1 MRSLY
6 LSLLVLCLS
15 VPFSHAKNELIQ
27 DFEGD
32 GFDSWQTMGSAFG
45 LSPVAGRM
53 DGLVGELRGYSG
65 NALVC
70 SASGGNTATGSLT
83 SPKIV
88 ISHPYIAFLVGG
100 GSSSK
105 TLAVELLVDN
115 KVVRTATGHN
125 GLTLRRIVWN
135 VSEFKDKQAVI
146 RIVDEEQGDWGF
158 IAADRFVFSL
168 TDNPTLP
175 MSGRPKPR
183 LDGNLIPVPNEAS
196 AATLPGLK
204 MSVIASH
211 AATGI
216 SSPTSFSIAPDGR
229 LFVAETHR
237 YHRGIEDD
245 RANLYWYHDDLANS
259 TNEDRRKMLEK
270 WSSKKPAN
278 WYTQE
283 SEKIRLL
290 SQPKADG
297 SFAKSSIYAD
307 GFNEMLDGT
316 GSGILVYGDTVYFE
330 CIPNIWVLR
339 DSTGENKPQERK
351 VLQDGF
357 GVRVSLSGHDLSGSV
372 IGYDGRIWGSV
383 GDRGFNLTTREGK
396 KYNYKNKGAVF
407 RFDPDGSNFE
417 VVHSGLR
424 NPKEIAFD
432 EWGNFVTVD
441 NNSDQG
447 DEARI
452 VTIFEGADS
461 GWEMEHQAMH
471 TFHREIGLEVRPPSR
486 WMTERMWEL
495 QNSQQPA
502 YIIPPSGYI
511 CAGPSGL
518 TYHPGVGFLDS
529 EKGFFH
535 VCDYRGATP
544 ASGVWSFKLEPQGAG
559 MKLAE
564 SHQLIWGIAA
574 TDVDYDWKG
583 RVLVSDFIGGYES
596 HEDGRIVALEATQPK
611 NSEAVADVE
620 KTINSDFAKK
630 SSNQLAQLLAHADK
644 RVRLFAQ
651 LELSRRSDA
660 FDLFTKAT
668 QSQNPLERLHGIW
681 GLGIIARRGSAMSP
695 SENWKASE
703 QPAATLEY
711 RTKASKVLISLLSHT
726 DLEVRANAIRALSE
740 APVIGNDLP
749 FAQLIL
755 DPSPKVRALASIAAG
770 RLGADKFLPQ
780 VCQMLQEN
788 GDKDTVLRHAGV
800 MALEGMCKS
809 AEALQAIGKNENDSI
824 RMAVVIAQ
832 RRRGDVNVKEFIKD
846 KSTIVADEAIRAI
859 YDMSLD
865 SARPAVAALLDNV
878 HEREWTSFMLRRLV
892 HNAYRVGGVENAKR
906 VTAVALDKKLPNEVR
921 IEALRLMSIWTNPYP
936 VDQLMG
942 HWRPLA
948 QRPTAEVVDVLNQ
961 ALPSLLEGDSDI
973 IKISL
978 DLVTTYRLKTELLSN
993 ELLQKIVADLTLS
1006 GLTRAKALEMLLARE
1021 PADSVQIISRYT
1033 HDIKDEVAVMALN
1046 ELARRDANAGF
1057 TTLKNV
1063 VKNGTVL
1070 QRQGAWK
1077 ILAKL
1082 QVDGVDDLFVE
1093 HLKLLQANQG
1103 VSSAALEL
1111 LAAAALRK
1119 EAGVKAALSDF
1130 ENSQNQSKEKLTR
1143 WLPALEGGDATNG
1156 FALYQALPA
1165 GQCMR
1170 CHKATAKGS
1179 QGASHN
1185 VDGEAGPNLAG
1196 VAKRGDRRYLL
1207 ESVVYSNAVVVSGY
1221 GIVSLELTNGASLV
1235 GTLLQE
1241 KSEFVD
1247 VNSSGN
1253 LWRINRKDIKSMT
1266 PPVSGM
1272 PPYDALL
1279 SPAEVRDLVAWLSTL
1294 DNSPPTPKAK
1304 EPKVLDISTL
1314 KPAGR

>member
-1 MRSLY
+1 MRSHY
-6 LSLLVLCLS
+6 LSILVLILGASLCQ
-15 VPFSHAKNELIQ
+15 AKNELIQ

-32 GFDSWQTMGSAFG
+32 GFDSWQTTGTAFG
-45 LSPVAGRM
+45 LSPVAGKM
-53 DGLVGELRGYSG
+53 EGLDGELRGYSE

-70 SASGGNTATGSLT
+70 SANGGYTATGSLT
-83 SPKIV
+83 SPEFTIGY
-88 ISHPYIAFLVGG
+88 PYIAFLVGG
-100 GSSSK
+100 GSK
-105 TLAVELLVDN
+105 INTLAVQLVVDN

-125 GLTLRRIVWN
+125 GLTLRTNVWN
-135 VSEFKDKQAVI
+135 VAEFKDKKAVI
-146 RIVDEEQGDWGF
+146 RIIDEEKGNWGF
-158 IAADRFVFSL
+158 IAADRFVFSPV
-168 TDNPTLP
+168 DNPSLP
-175 MSGRPKPR
+175 ASGRPKAK

-196 AATLPGLK
+196 AAILPGLK

-229 LFVAETHR
+229 LFVVETHR
-237 YHRGIEDD
+237 YRHGIEDD
-245 RANLYWYHDDLANS
+245 RANLYWYHEDLANS
-259 TNEDRRKMLEK
+259 TTADRRKMLEK

-283 SEKIRLL
+283 SEKIRIL

-297 SFAKSSIYAD
+297 SLAKSSIYAD

-316 GSGILVYGDTVYFE
+316 GSGILVYGDTIYFE

-339 DSTGENKPQERK
+339 DSPAENKPQEKK

-357 GVRVSLSGHDLSGSV
+357 GVKVSLSGHDLSGSV

-383 GDRGFNLTTREGK
+383 GDRGFNLTTREGR
-396 KYNYKNKGAVF
+396 KYDSKNKGAVF

-417 VVHSGLR
+417 VVHTGLR
-424 NPKEIAFD
+424 NPKEIVFD
-432 EWGNFVTVD
+432 EWGNLISVD

-452 VTIFEGADS
+452 IYIVEGADS

-471 TFHREIGLEVRPPSR
+471 TFHREIGIDVRPPSR

-535 VCDYRGATP
+535 VCDYRGSTP
-544 ASGVWSFKLEPQGAG
+544 ASGVWSFKLQPHGAG

-574 TDVDYDWKG
+574 TDVDYDWQG

-596 HEDGRIVALEATQPK
+596 HEDGRIIALEATQSK
-611 NSEAVADVE
+611 TSEAVADVE
-620 KTINSDFAKK
+620 KTIHSDFGKK
-630 SSNQLAQLLAHADK
+630 SSNELAQLLAHADK

-660 FDLFTKAT
+660 LDLFTKAT
-668 QSQNPLERLHGIW
+668 QSSDALERLHGVW

-695 SENWKASE
+695 SENWKKSE
-703 QPAATLEY
+703 QPTATLEV
-711 RTKASKVLISLLSHT
+711 RTQASKVLISLLTHK

-740 APVIGNDLP
+740 APVVGNDLP
-749 FAQLIL
+749 FGQLIL

-770 RLGADKFLPQ
+770 RLGADQFIPE
-780 VCQMLQEN
+780 VCQMIKEN
-788 GDKDTVLRHAGV
+788 ADKDTVLRHAGV
-800 MALEGMCKS
+800 MAIDGMCKS
-809 AEALQAIGKNENDSI
+809 AEALQALGKNENESI

-832 RRRGDVNVKEFIKD
+832 RRRADTNVGQFVHD
-846 KSTIVADEAIRAI
+846 KSSVVADEAIRAV

-865 SARPAVAALLDNV
+865 SVRPAVAALLDNV

-906 VTAVALDKKLPNEVR
+906 VAAVSVDKKLPNEVR
-921 IEALRLMSIWTNPYP
+921 IEALRLLTIWTNPYP
-936 VDQLMG
+936 VDQLTG
-942 HWRPLA
+942 HWGPLA
-948 QRPTAEVVDVLNQ
+948 PRPTSEVVDILNQ

-978 DLVTTYRLKTELLSN
+978 DLVTKYRLKTELLSN
-993 ELLQKIVADLTLS
+993 DLLQKIVADLTLS

-1021 PADSVQIISRYT
+1021 PADSIQIISRYT
-1033 HDIKDEVAVMALN
+1033 SDIKDEVAVMALT
-1046 ELARRDANAGF
+1046 ELARRDSVQGYAA
-1057 TTLKNV
+1057 LKV
-1063 VKNGTVL
+1063 VLKSGSVL

-1082 QVDGVDDLFVE
+1082 EAKGVDDLFVK
-1093 HLKLLQANQG
+1093 HLKLLQASQG
-1103 VSSAALEL
+1103 VSPAALEL
-1111 LAAAALRK
+1111 LEAAAQRQEDVVKVAL
-1119 EAGVKAALSDF
+1119 ADF
-1130 ENSQNQSKEKLTR
+1130 ENFQNQSKEKLTR
-1143 WLPALEGGDATNG
+1143 WLPALEGGNAVNG
-1156 FALYQALPA
+1156 FALYQALPV

-1170 CHKATAKGS
+1170 CHKATTKLS
-1179 QGASHN
+1179 QGAHI
-1185 VDGEAGPNLAG
+1185 VEGEAGPNLAG

-1207 ESVVYSNAVVVSGY
+1207 ESIVFSNAKVVSGY
-1221 GIVSLELTNGASLV
+1221 GITSLELNNGVNLV
-1235 GTLLQE
+1235 GTLIQE
-1241 KSEFVD
+1241 KPEFVD

-1279 SPAEVRDLVAWLSTL
+1279 KPAEVRDLVAWLATL
-1294 DNSPPTPKAK
+1294 DSSPPAPKVK

-1314 KPAGR
+1314 KPVAR